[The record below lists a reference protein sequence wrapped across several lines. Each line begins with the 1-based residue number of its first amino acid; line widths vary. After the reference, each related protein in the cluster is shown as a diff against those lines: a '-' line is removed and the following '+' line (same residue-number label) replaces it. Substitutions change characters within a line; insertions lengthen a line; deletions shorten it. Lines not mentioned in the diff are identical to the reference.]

1 MTGSLER
8 NAPRRDGVPRAA
20 TLWLPLA
27 VAAAPVLMAAWA
39 GWHVATGAQGLSDAY
54 RLTANF
60 LNSELGPVELGTALI
75 LLFALVAGL
84 RAGWL
89 AVLDARNLLLG
100 WLALTCLGILYFAGE
115 ELSWG
120 QQLFA
125 WETGDW
131 FMARNDQKETN
142 FHNMSA
148 LLDQLPRNLL
158 LIWCLVGGVL
168 APLYEHVHGGFSPR
182 GWAYWVWPTRAAT
195 LSALLVLAARL
206 PEDLVNLFAVS
217 LDSRVRWIV
226 QPLRWSE
233 VQELLVA
240 CFLLVY
246 TLALYRRLAK
256 GLR

>member
-1 MTGSLER
+1 MTFGLDR
-8 NAPRRDGVPRAA
+8 RMPRRDGLSRAA

-39 GWHVATGAQGLSDAY
+39 AWHLATGAQGLSGGYHLA
-54 RLTANF
+54 ANF
-60 LNSELGPVELGTALI
+60 LNAEQGPIELGTALVLVI
-75 LLFALVAGL
+75 ALVAGL
-84 RAGWL
+84 RAAWL
-89 AVLDARNLLLG
+89 AVLDARNLLLA

-131 FMARNDQKETN
+131 FKARNDQQETN

-158 LIWCLVGGVL
+158 LLWCLVGGVL
-168 APLYEHVHGGFSPR
+168 APLYEHAHGGFAPR
-182 GWAYWVWPTRAAT
+182 GWAYWVWPTRAA
-195 LSALLVLAARL
+195 LLPALLVLLARL
-206 PEDLVNLFAVS
+206 PEDMVDLFAVS
-217 LDSRVRWIV
+217 AESRLRWV
-226 QPLRWSE
+226 LLPLSWSE

-246 TLALYRRLAK
+246 TLSLHRRLAREI
-256 GLR
+256 G